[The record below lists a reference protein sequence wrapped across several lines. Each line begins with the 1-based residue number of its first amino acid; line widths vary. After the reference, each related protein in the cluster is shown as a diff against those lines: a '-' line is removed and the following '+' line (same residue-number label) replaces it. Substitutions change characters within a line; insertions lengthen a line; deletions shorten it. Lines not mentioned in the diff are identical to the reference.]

1 MKTRTIL
8 VAVSTAVLMA
18 VPPVRL
24 AREPHPARFDRL
36 APIAELAPADAAV
49 AEKLRDLL
57 GFGAGRLV
65 QSAPDRASVA
75 AFYHL
80 RGFAPLWIADG
91 AASARA
97 LAASKYLGSVDSE
110 GLDPDDYAPIEV
122 PAGSDAATLAATELK
137 FTVTIL
143 NYARDAQNGR
153 MPFARVSADIDYPRS
168 MASAREILGAMA
180 QTEDAAKTLAAFNP
194 PQQGYR
200 ALRAKLAELRAGG
213 WNEEAGAAPFSA
225 PHTILGPTDIIVANM
240 ERWRWLPRDLGS
252 DYVMVNIPDYA
263 LVLTHDGAP
272 VFRTKVVVGAPD
284 LPTPLLSAAMTSI
297 TVNPIWNVPPAL
309 VENEYLPA
317 LERDPGLAA
326 RMDLK
331 IEQGA
336 NGRIRIWQPPGD
348 LNVLGRIRFN
358 FPNKFLVYQHD
369 TNEQFLFDQA
379 APDSSHGC
387 MRVENPFAYA
397 AALLALVSP
406 RDGYARDRLR
416 GLIGDHEVDIALP
429 KPIPVH
435 LTYQTAFVDELG
447 DLVFRDDIY
456 ALDSRT
462 LGALKAARAAARRH
476 GAVTWSTSQTIAQ
489 SKAVTP

>member
-1 MKTRTIL
+1 LKTRTIL

-18 VPPVRL
+18 VPPGRL

-57 GFGAGRLV
+57 GFGPGHLL

-80 RGFAPLWIADG
+80 RGFAPLWIENGG
-91 AASARA
+91 ANARA
-97 LAASKYLGSVDSE
+97 LAAREYLSGVDSE

-122 PAGSDAATLAATELK
+122 AAGSDPATVAANELK
-137 FTVTIL
+137 FTATIL
-143 NYARDAQNGR
+143 QYARDARNGR
-153 MPFARVSADIDYPRS
+153 MPFARVSADIDYPR
-168 MASAREILGAMA
+168 ALAKVRDILAAIAQSA
-180 QTEDAAKTLAAFNP
+180 DVAKTLAAFNP
-194 PQQGYR
+194 PQPGYQ
-200 ALRAKLAELRAGG
+200 ALRAKLAALRSGSEHG
-213 WNEEAGAAPFSA
+213 GAAPPSA
-225 PHTILGPTDIIVANM
+225 PHSVLSQADIIVANM
-240 ERWRWLPRDLGS
+240 ERWRWLSHDLGN
-252 DYVMVNIPDYA
+252 DYVLVNIADYSLA
-263 LVLTHDGAP
+263 LMHDGAP

-284 LPTPLLSAAMTSI
+284 LPTPLLSATMTSI
-297 TVNPIWNVPPAL
+297 TVNPIWNIPRSL

-317 LERDPGLAA
+317 LQRDPGLAA
-326 RMDLK
+326 RMGLK
-331 IEQGA
+331 IERGS
-336 NGRIRIWQPPGD
+336 NGRIRISQPPSD
-348 LNVLGRIRFN
+348 RNVLGRIRFN

-369 TNEQFLFDQA
+369 TNEHSLFDQP

-387 MRVENPFAYA
+387 IRVENPFAYA
-397 AALLALVSP
+397 VALLMVAAP
-406 RDGYARDRLR
+406 QEGYSENRLR

-435 LTYQTAFVDELG
+435 LTYQTAFVDARG

-462 LGALKAARAAARRH
+462 LSALKAPRAAAPRNS
-476 GAVTWSTSQTIAQ
+476 AMTWSGSQAVAQ
-489 SKAVTP
+489 SKVALP